1 LSLSPEMSSLHKIQA
16 GKWTWIFLQK
26 PEKKDYF
33 TAPDLLMQGAV
44 VLKDMPD
51 VKVFHRDDLFF
62 KWEIAQNGKFSFDSI
77 RRILFP
83 RNKKEF
89 FTLCSLQK
97 DHFPV
102 TEPVGYAY
110 CGNQSVLITGK
121 AGGVSVMSYLCDIY
135 EQGSV
140 VPKEFLQAW
149 GAFLNRFIL
158 SGYYFPDFH
167 CGNLLYDPE
176 KKSFSLVDVYGVR
189 KVFFRETQ
197 RQYRMFFRQL
207 KDAMP
212 FLDRSDLQLVLQTSG
227 IVYGENNFTDF
238 LGYSAGAVQEFL
250 PRRLKNWKKSPFCLR
265 PDGKKWNFR
274 HTETTE
280 IAPESVEKVRKHDI
294 LCQLFGIPRI
304 HLAEIQ
310 ENGTVVHEEICG
322 EADDSSRV
330 YLLSRLALAGLET
343 DAFAVVL
350 NHAKMP
356 VVVDRR
362 LLKENQSSRVNS

>member
-1 LSLSPEMSSLHKIQA
+1 MSSLYKIQA
-16 GKWTWIFLQK
+16 GKWTWVFLQK
-26 PEKKDYF
+26 PDKKDYF
-33 TAPDLLMQGAV
+33 TAPDLLMQGAAV
-44 VLKDMPD
+44 IKDVPS
-51 VKVFHRDDLFF
+51 VKVFYRDGLFF
-62 KWEIAQNGKFSFDSI
+62 KWEIAQNKRGSI
-77 RRILFP
+77 GHLRKVLFP

-97 DHFPV
+97 GHFPV

-121 AGGVSVMSYLCDIY
+121 ADGVSVMSYLCDMY
-135 EQGSV
+135 EKGSGI
-140 VPKEFLQAW
+140 PHEFLQAW
-149 GAFLNRFIL
+149 GTFLNRFIL
-158 SGYYFPDFH
+158 SGFYFPDFH

-189 KVFFRETQ
+189 KVLFRRKQ
-197 RQYRMFFRQL
+197 RQQRMFFRQL

-212 FLDRSDLQLVLQTSG
+212 FLDRSDLQLVLQKSG
-227 IVYGENNFTDF
+227 VVYGENNFTDF

-250 PRRLKNWKKSPFCLR
+250 PRRLKNRKKSQFCLR

-280 IAPESVEKVRKHDI
+280 IAPESVEEVRKHDI
-294 LCQLFGIPRI
+294 LCQLFGIPGI

-310 ENGTVVHEEICG
+310 ENGTVIHEEICG
-322 EADDSSRV
+322 EADDTSRL

-343 DAFAVVL
+343 DAFSVVL
-350 NHAKMP
+350 NHAGMP
-356 VVVDRR
+356 VVIDRR
-362 LLKENQSSRVNS
+362 LLAGNQRSSVNS